1 MGKKTILIT
10 GATGKIS
17 TDVIAA
23 LKGTKHTLR
32 VLVRDEAKAAA
43 FRAQGLEVVVAD
55 LDSARTLAPAFAGVD
70 TAFLLSPPGPRAADQ
85 QSSALYFAR
94 KAGVSHIVRMSA
106 VGAAHNAPTVNSRS
120 HALSDA
126 ELASSGVPY
135 TIVKPHFFMQN
146 MMMAAQSVAEQGRI
160 YMALDD
166 GKMGLIDARDIS
178 LFVATVLTT
187 GGHEGKTYT
196 LTGPES
202 LDMTTMAEQ
211 LGKAVGKA
219 VTYVPIPVAAAGQA
233 MAQLGMDVWMQT
245 AMMDYFEAYSN
256 GWGDFVSEDFQRVMG
271 RTPRSWAVFAK
282 DFVGVFG
289 GK

>member
-43 FRAQGLEVVVAD
+43 FRAQGLEAVVAD

-85 QSSALYFAR
+85 QSSALYFAK
-94 KAGVSHIVRMSA
+94 KAGVAHIVRMSA

-126 ELASSGVPY
+126 
-135 TIVKPHFFMQN
+135 
-146 MMMAAQSVAEQGRI
+146 
-160 YMALDD
+160 
-166 GKMGLIDARDIS
+166 
-178 LFVATVLTT
+178 
-187 GGHEGKTYT
+187 
-196 LTGPES
+196 
-202 LDMTTMAEQ
+202 
-211 LGKAVGKA
+211 
-219 VTYVPIPVAAAGQA
+219 
-233 MAQLGMDVWMQT
+233 
-245 AMMDYFEAYSN
+245 
-256 GWGDFVSEDFQRVMG
+256 
-271 RTPRSWAVFAK
+271 
-282 DFVGVFG
+282 
-289 GK
+289 